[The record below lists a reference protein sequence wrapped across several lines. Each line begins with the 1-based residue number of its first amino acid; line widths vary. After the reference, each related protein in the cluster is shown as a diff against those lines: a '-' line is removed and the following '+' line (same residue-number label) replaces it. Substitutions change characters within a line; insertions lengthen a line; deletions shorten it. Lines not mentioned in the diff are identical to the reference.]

1 MPHPD
6 SEEALELSTI
16 ALFEKLGYTTAN
28 CYGEWISGTSNLGR
42 ETKSEVV
49 LISKLQPALEKLN
62 PHIPKPAI
70 NLAIEQ
76 LIRDRNAL
84 TPANANRE
92 IYNLLKDRVTVT
104 YRNGDGEEITENVTV
119 IDWKNPSNNDF
130 FLASQFWIVG
140 ELYARRTDLIG
151 FINGLPLI
159 FIELK
164 ASKQRV
170 ELAYQ
175 DNFCD
180 YRKEI
185 PQLFWYNSIVILS
198 NGSISKIGTLTA
210 TWEYFSDWK
219 KINSEGEQG
228 IISLETII
236 RGTCDKTQLLDIVEN
251 FTLFS
256 EEKGN
261 LIKLAAKNHQ
271 YLGVN
276 NCLEAVQKIRENQ
289 GKLGVFWHTQGS
301 GKSFSMQF
309 FSQKVHRTITGN
321 WTFVIITDRDDL
333 DNQIYKNFAKTGAVT
348 EPEENV
354 RATSGE
360 HLKQLLT
367 EDHRYVFTLI
377 QKFRTHKGEQYPQLS
392 DRHNII
398 VIADEA
404 HRSQYDSYAA
414 NMRTALPNAGFI
426 GFTGTPLL
434 AGEEATRREFG
445 DYISIYNFRQSIA
458 DGATV
463 PLFYENRIP
472 KLELT
477 NSELNEEIADAIESA
492 DLDEAEANKLDR
504 EFARELHLITR
515 EERLDEIAKDLVS
528 HFLGRGYRGKAMVVA
543 IDRFTAVK
551 MYNKVQHYWQ
561 QYLTN
566 LQNQLITANDTAE
579 SDPPKSPLI
588 RGTLSESSPTLNE
601 SSPPLTAG
609 TLQNEF
615 SPLIKGGWGGS
626 PGSKITP
633 NEQEQLTAQIQY
645 IAETDMAVII
655 SSSQNEEEIFNKKGL
670 TIKPHRQRLAKEKP
684 GLDDKFKDANHPL
697 RIVFVCAM
705 WMTGFDAPSCST
717 IYLDKPM
724 RNHTLMQTIARA
736 NRVFGDKVN
745 GLIVDYIG
753 VFRDLQKALAIY
765 GSASGG
771 DVSEGDTPVQSKA
784 ALVDELR
791 SAIDLTLQFCTERGI
806 NFDEIQAATEAF
818 ARTKLWNDAV
828 EAILINDDSKQRYLA
843 LTQNVNK
850 LYKAILPDPAS
861 GEFNPSLYAFAEI
874 TKRIKQLTPH
884 SDITEAK
891 AAVEEILDKSI
902 GTSNYLIPA
911 SNQQIDLS
919 KIDFEA
925 LKAQFASG
933 YKHTETE
940 KFKGIISSQ
949 LTEMLRLNKTRMN
962 YFDKFQQMIDEYN
975 SGSCNI
981 ETLFSELVELAQALK
996 IEDKRAISENLSE
1009 EELAIFDLLTKP
1021 DITFTAAEKLQIKQ
1035 VAKELLETL
1044 KQEKL
1049 VLDWRGRQQSKAA
1062 VKVAIQDTL
1071 DKLPESYLQEVYD
1084 RKCQE
1089 IYQHV
1094 YESYSSAGRSI
1105 YTAAA

>member
-1 MPHPD
+1 MTQPHPN
-6 SEEALELSTI
+6 SEAALELETV

-28 CYGEWISGTSNLGR
+28 CYSEWNSGTSNLGR
-42 ETKSEVV
+42 ETRSEVV

-62 PHIPKPAI
+62 PHLPKPAI

-84 TPANANRE
+84 TLANANRE
-92 IYNLLKDRVTVT
+92 IYHLLKDRVTVT
-104 YRNGDGEEITENVTV
+104 YRNDDGEEITENVTV
-119 IDWKNPSNNDF
+119 IDWKNPTNNDF
-130 FLASQFWIVG
+130 FLASQFWIAG
-140 ELYARRTDLIG
+140 EMYTRRTDLIG
-151 FINGLPLI
+151 FINGIPLI

-164 ASKQRV
+164 ASRERV
-170 ELAYQ
+170 ELAYKN
-175 DNFCD
+175 NFCD

-198 NGSISKIGTLTA
+198 NGSISKIGSLTA

-236 RGTCDKTQLLDIVEN
+236 RGTCDKTKLLDIVEN
-251 FTLFS
+251 FTIFS
-256 EEKGN
+256 EEQGN
-261 LIKLAAKNHQ
+261 LIKLVAKNHQ

-276 NCLEAVQKIRENQ
+276 NCLEAVENIRENQ

-309 FSQKVHRTITGN
+309 FSQKIHRTITGN
-321 WTFVIITDRDDL
+321 WTFIIITDRDDL

-348 EPEENV
+348 EPEKTV
-354 RATSGE
+354 RANSGE

-377 QKFRTHKGEQYPQLS
+377 QKFRTQKGETYPQLS

-434 AGEEATRREFG
+434 VGEEATRREFG

-472 KLELT
+472 QLELT

-492 DLDEAEANKLDR
+492 DLDEAQENKVDR

-515 EERLDEIAKDLVS
+515 DERLDEIAQDIVA
-528 HFLGRGYRGKAMVVA
+528 HFLGRGYQGKAMVVS

-561 QYLTN
+561 QYLTE
-566 LQNQLITANDTAE
+566 LQNQLITANTTE
-579 SDPPKSPLI
+579 H
-588 RGTLSESSPTLNE
+588 EN
-601 SSPPLTAG
+601 
-609 TLQNEF
+609 
-615 SPLIKGGWGGS
+615 
-626 PGSKITP
+626 
-633 NEQEQLTAQIQY
+633 LTAQIQY

-736 NRVFGDKVN
+736 NRVFGEKTN

-791 SAIDLTLQFCTERGI
+791 SAIDLTLQFCTQRGI
-806 NFDEIQAATEAF
+806 NFNKIQAATEAF
-818 ARTKLWNDAV
+818 ALTKLWNDAV
-828 EAILINDDSKQRYLA
+828 ELILINDDSKQRYLA

-861 GEFNPSLYAFAEI
+861 GDFNPSLYAFAEI
-874 TKRIKQLTPH
+874 TKRIKSLTPQV
-884 SDITEAK
+884 DIAEVK

-902 GTSNYLIPA
+902 GTSNYIIPA
-911 SNQQIDLS
+911 SNQPIDLS
-919 KIDFEA
+919 KIDFES

-940 KFKGIISSQ
+940 KLKGIISSQ
-949 LTEMLRLNKTRMN
+949 LTQMLRLNKSRMN
-962 YFDKFQQMIDEYN
+962 YLDKFQQMIDEYN
-975 SGSCNI
+975 AGSGNV
-981 ETLFSELVELAQALK
+981 ETLFAELVEFAQELN
-996 IEDKRAISENLSE
+996 IEDKRAIGENLSE

-1021 DITFTAAEKLQIKQ
+1021 DITLTEKEKLEVKK
-1035 VAKELLETL
+1035 VAKELLSTL

-1049 VLDWRGRQQSKAA
+1049 VLDWRRRQQTKAA
-1062 VKVAIQDTL
+1062 VKVAIEEML
-1071 DKLPESYLQEVYD
+1071 DKLPESYSTAAYQ

-1094 YESYSSAGRSI
+1094 YESYAEAGRSI